1 MLCIPHSS
9 KCDHF
14 WLQTVDSEHSDQ
26 RAILSGVCLY
36 LISEQDFNGEPSSSR
51 RDVFDCERVVGVG
64 NDIKI
69 HVSLFVA
76 DHVGVTLNPNADI
89 TWTNTVDHNHIVNI
103 QLWLRLQIISFRF
116 SVYTGCHKV
125 ALPASVSAQSIV
137 SSQKHF
143 TPPGW
148 CIAKNSNINNKPPVQ
163 HNRHSLQHKTR
174 AINHNRGIQSMRDK
188 KRTRNHVRQQKLP
201 TPEGKPLITWNHS
214 WETPQ
219 KPFFFL
225 YRVLADDLH
234 NSLLSQRK
242 SSNYPTAHTVM
253 FKNLILED

>member
-1 MLCIPHSS
+1 MT
-9 KCDHF
+9 
-14 WLQTVDSEHSDQ
+14 QTPNN
-26 RAILSGVCLY
+26 
-36 LISEQDFNGEPSSSR
+36 LISWPM
-51 RDVFDCERVVGVG
+51 
-64 NDIKI
+64 
-69 HVSLFVA
+69 
-76 DHVGVTLNPNADI
+76 
-89 TWTNTVDHNHIVNI
+89 IV
-103 QLWLRLQIISFRF
+103 
-116 SVYTGCHKV
+116 SVYTPAATRWRCLLPFLLLSQSSRLRNTSHLRDG
-125 ALPASVSAQSIV
+125 ALP
-137 SSQKHF
+137 K
-143 TPPGW
+143 T
-148 CIAKNSNINNKPPVQ
+148 NINNKPPVQ

-242 SSNYPTAHTVM
+242 SSN
-253 FKNLILED
+253 

>member
-1 MLCIPHSS
+1 MT
-9 KCDHF
+9 
-14 WLQTVDSEHSDQ
+14 QTPNN
-26 RAILSGVCLY
+26 
-36 LISEQDFNGEPSSSR
+36 LISWPM
-51 RDVFDCERVVGVG
+51 
-64 NDIKI
+64 
-69 HVSLFVA
+69 
-76 DHVGVTLNPNADI
+76 
-89 TWTNTVDHNHIVNI
+89 IV
-103 QLWLRLQIISFRF
+103 
-116 SVYTGCHKV
+116 SVYTPAATRWRCL
-125 ALPASVSAQSIV
+125 LPFLLLSQ

-201 TPEGKPLITWNHS
+201 TPEGKPLRTWNHS

-242 SSNYPTAHTVM
+242 SSNYPTAHTLM
-253 FKNLILED
+253 FKNLILEDKKNKCSFYVHTHTHSLIWASPLWQSCVCFFWGGGHKSSVSCHENDMEEEK